1 MYSPKRHDK
10 DANKTRPRY
19 DLEAVINEV
28 DPRKKDKPFAD
39 IPLGSTPRMP
49 FHSGQEA
56 GSTVLAR
63 KSSPANGALA
73 TPALVAQKRPVTNV
87 TPRGSEN
94 PLKTES

>member
-1 MYSPKRHDK
+1 MYSPRKHDK
-10 DANKTRPRY
+10 DAKTRPRY
-19 DLEAVINEV
+19 DLEGVINEV
-28 DPRKKDKPFAD
+28 DPRKKDKPFTE
-39 IPLGSTPRMP
+39 ISLGNTPRMP

-56 GSTVLAR
+56 GGSVLAR

-73 TPALVAQKRPVTNV
+73 TPAVVPQKRPITNL